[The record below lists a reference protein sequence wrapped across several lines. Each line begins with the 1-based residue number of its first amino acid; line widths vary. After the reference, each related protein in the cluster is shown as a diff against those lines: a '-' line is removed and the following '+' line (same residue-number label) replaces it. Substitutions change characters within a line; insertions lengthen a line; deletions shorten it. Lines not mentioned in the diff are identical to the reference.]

1 MELKNGKYISDIY
14 LSIIFSVTQ
23 ENTNQHTQKMW
34 IILNV
39 SKVQKCF
46 IVITEPSKYTSMVVY
61 SSHNCPVIMS

>member
-46 IVITEPSKYTSMVVY
+46 IVITEPSNTSMVVY